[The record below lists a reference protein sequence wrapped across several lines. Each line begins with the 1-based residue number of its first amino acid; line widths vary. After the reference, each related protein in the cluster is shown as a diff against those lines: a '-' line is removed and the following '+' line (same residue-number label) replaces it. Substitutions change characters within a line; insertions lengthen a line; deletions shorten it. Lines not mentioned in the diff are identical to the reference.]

1 MGQGL
6 SFRPGRGDY
15 YYLTYKSPHGD
26 VTFLKPTSY
35 MNLSGVPIRQIQEV
49 RDLSPQNILIVCDD
63 VALPLGALRIRRM
76 GSDGGHKGLAS
87 VIAEL
92 GSEQVPRLRIG
103 IYTGDWPGELSDY
116 VLTEIPSAHHRD
128 VDTVLSACSQ
138 ALDCILDQ
146 GLGPAMSRFNRNVLA
161 SDEEDGP
168 DSGGASFH
176 GPAQQGSDS

>member
-6 SFRPGRGDY
+6 SFCPGRGDY
-15 YYLTYKSPHGD
+15 YHLTYKSPHGD

-35 MNLSGVPIRQIQEV
+35 MNLSGVPIRQIQKV
-49 RDLSPQNILIVCDD
+49 RDLSPDSILIVCDD
-63 VALPLGALRIRRM
+63 VALPLGALRIRRT

-116 VLTEIPSAHHRD
+116 VLTEIPTAYRRD
-128 VDTVLSACSQ
+128 VDTVLTTCSQ
-138 ALDCILDQ
+138 ALDCILNQ
-146 GLGPAMSRFNRNVLA
+146 GLDLAMNRFNRNVLA

-168 DSGGASFH
+168 VSGGASLP
-176 GPAQQGSDS
+176 GSAQQGSNS